1 MYLHL
6 GNETVIQIR
15 DIIGIFDIEKTS
27 TGQITRDF
35 LRNAEKSLLI
45 TNVTDKL
52 PKSFVVTQGK
62 TEARVYISQI
72 SAATLQKR
80 AESGRKHMD
89 WEYSISEDRRLP
101 VGGEGENI

>member
-6 GNETVIQIR
+6 GNETVIQGR
-15 DIIGIFDIEKTS
+15 DIVGIFDIEKTS

-35 LRNAEKSLLI
+35 LRNAEKRLLI
-45 TNVTDKL
+45 TNVTNEL

-62 TEARVYISQI
+62 NDARVYISQI

-80 AESGRKHMD
+80 AEAVRINMD
-89 WEYSISEDRRLP
+89 WENSISEDRRLP